1 MMSTELDF
9 APANVETLQIEMRAA
24 ARHPILQRCFVHPP
38 SAPPGRAWQCIAYD
52 ISAKGVGLALPVKLA
67 KGTLLTIHA
76 FELPKA
82 RPLQVRVVQAKS
94 VDVVWFTGCEL
105 LSKLAPAELQV
116 WRSGPRDW
124 LDKAKE

>member
-1 MMSTELDF
+1 MSDELNFSTAEADL
-9 APANVETLQIEMRAA
+9 LQVEMRAT

-52 ISAKGVGLALPVKLA
+52 VSARGVGVALPVRMA

-76 FELPKA
+76 FELPRA
-82 RPLQVRVVQAKS
+82 CPLQVRVVQAKQ
-94 VDVVWFTGCEL
+94 VEFVWFTGCEL
-105 LSKLAPAELQV
+105 LTKLTPAELRT

-124 LDKAKE
+124 VDKEKA